1 MDTDWIVIGL
11 LFVLLWILI
20 SPVKR
25 RRKRRVHRNRN
36 IDFGSVSSFPSVE
49 YVSKGKYGEYAVSTV
64 LEKLPEKYHIFNDV
78 YLENNGHS
86 SQIDHVV
93 ISRYG
98 VFVIETKNYSGDVY
112 GSENAEHWTQYLN
125 GTGYEFRNP
134 ILQNRSH
141 ELAIKKTL
149 HIAPTSIFPIVVF
162 LGGANLH
169 CNTTSAVLYT
179 VQLREYIVN
188 HQTIAFTPDGVERLA
203 QEMSE
208 AMVTD
213 PYRRINHVQNIRQ
226 NIAMREVQVAN
237 HICPRCG
244 GKLVKR
250 QGKNGIFL
258 GCSNYPHCKFSA
270 QL

>member
-11 LFVLLWILI
+11 LIILLWLLL
-20 SPVKR
+20 SPSKR
-25 RRKRRVHRNRN
+25 RRKRKWHKGRG
-36 IDFGSVSSFPSVE
+36 IDSGE
-49 YVSKGKYGEYAVSTV
+49 YVSKGEYGEHAVTTE
-64 LEKLPEKYHIFNDV
+64 LEKLPEEYHIFNDV
-78 YLENNGHS
+78 YLENNGYS

-112 GSENAEHWTQYLN
+112 GSENAENWTQYLN
-125 GTGYEFRNP
+125 GEGYEFRNP

-141 ELAIKKTL
+141 KMAIRNTL
-149 HIAPTSIFPIVVF
+149 HIALTNIIPIVVF

-169 CNTTSAVLYT
+169 CNTTSTVLYT
-179 VQLREYIVN
+179 VQLREYILN
-188 HQTIAFTPDGVERLA
+188 YQTIAFSPDGVERLT
-203 QEMSE
+203 QKMSK

-213 PYRRINHVQNIRQ
+213 SNRRINHIRKIRQ
-226 NIAMREVQVAN
+226 TIAKRDLQVAN

-244 GKLVKR
+244 GKLIER
-250 QGKNGIFL
+250 QGKNGLFF
-258 GCSNYPHCKFSA
+258 GCSNYPHCKFTA

>member
-11 LFVLLWILI
+11 LLILLWLLL
-20 SPVKR
+20 SPSRR
-25 RRKRRVHRNRN
+25 RRKKKWHKSRG
-36 IDFGSVSSFPSVE
+36 IDSDSVGLPSVE
-49 YVSKGKYGEYAVSTV
+49 YVSKGEYGEYTVAMV
-64 LEKLPEKYHIFNDV
+64 LEKLPEEYHIFNDV
-78 YLENNGHS
+78 YLENKGHS

-112 GSENAEHWTQYLN
+112 GSENVEHWTQYLN
-125 GTGYEFRNP
+125 GESYKFQNP

-141 ELAIKKTL
+141 ELAIKNTL
-149 HIAPTSIFPIVVF
+149 LIAPTSVIPIVVF

-169 CNTTSAVLYT
+169 CNTKSAVLYT
-179 VQLREYIVN
+179 VQLREYILN
-188 HQTIAFTPDGVERLA
+188 YQTIAFTPDGVERLA
-203 QEMSE
+203 QKLSK

-213 PYRRINHVQNIRQ
+213 PNRRINHVRNIRQ
-226 NIAMREVQVAN
+226 NIAKRELQVAN

-244 GKLVKR
+244 GKLVGR
-250 QGKNGIFL
+250 QGNNGDFL
-258 GCSNYPHCKFSA
+258 SCSNYPHCKFTA

>member
-11 LFVLLWILI
+11 LVVLLWLLL
-20 SPVKR
+20 SPGRR
-25 RRKRRVHRNRN
+25 RRKKKWHKARG
-36 IDFGSVSSFPSVE
+36 IDFGSFGFPSVE
-49 YVSKGKYGEYAVSTV
+49 YVGKGEYGEYAVATV
-64 LEKLPEKYHIFNDV
+64 LEKLPEEYRIFNDV
-78 YLENNGHS
+78 YLEIKGRS

-125 GTGYEFRNP
+125 GEGYKFRNP

-141 ELAIKKTL
+141 ELAIKNTL
-149 HIAPTSIFPIVVF
+149 HIAPTSIIPIVVF
-162 LGGANLH
+162 LDGANLH

-179 VQLREYIVN
+179 VELREYILN
-188 HQTIAFTPDGVERLA
+188 YQTIAFTPDGVERLA
-203 QEMSE
+203 RKMSE

-213 PYRRINHVQNIRQ
+213 PNRRINHVRNIRQ
-226 NIAMREVQVAN
+226 DMAKREVQVAN

-244 GKLVKR
+244 GKLVER
-250 QGKNGIFL
+250 QGKNGVFF
-258 GCSNYPHCKFSA
+258 GCSNYPHCKFTV